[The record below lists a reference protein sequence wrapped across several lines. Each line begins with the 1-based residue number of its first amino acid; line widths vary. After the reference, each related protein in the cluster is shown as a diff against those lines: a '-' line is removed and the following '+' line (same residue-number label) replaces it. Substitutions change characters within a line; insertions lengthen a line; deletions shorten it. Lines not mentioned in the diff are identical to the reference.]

1 MLYEYGL
8 KPNQKIVLLHLRD
21 AAYRGLSDF
30 TDFRNIYHKE
40 KLQRDNK
47 FFN

>member
-1 MLYEYGL
+1 MLYKYGL
-8 KPNQKIVLLHLRD
+8 KPNQKIVLHLRD

-40 KLQRDNK
+40 NYIETIN
-47 FFN
+47 F